1 MLVDE
6 LLEARKYWRNIVK
19 LAYPLDYNKPVII
32 GANSKATVPFE
43 SYTDNQT
50 IFININKPK
59 EFESEFPNFA
69 VPHYKD
75 ASTKLYYLS
84 KKIGDSSLEK
94 SLEFDFFLFV
104 LFHELYHPLVC
115 PNSREDEKQISH
127 AIYDG
132 LRDSNPN
139 LGAKEYVYLVNNC
152 KNLIWDFILN
162 IVFIAR
168 SAGFKRDIL
177 KDKIGFVFKE
187 RKRMIENQDVL
198 GYPKGILPLIYLISA
213 KNRKTDVLISLIGM
227 FYATLSYNEPNIR
240 KRSIEIFLDDLEKK
254 GIDKALALET
264 LKEMYK
270 GLVLGLGDKT
280 EFLKRSELVVDF
292 YNVNYEKNQDYF
304 IEKITEIFDTY
315 EWRYPAVEG
324 LIKALS
330 AFMSFFEKQGSI
342 DQNTSS
348 WGDMPREAMPGE
360 AGDNGGEEG
369 EGKESGE
376 DSSESKKKG
385 KNGGKG
391 GEKSEEE
398 MGAGSLAETI
408 DDLSDKLGKKEMDKV
423 LDEMSKN
430 PNPSTTST
438 GKKSGAGKG
447 AGGKGTGS
455 GGGFGQATIDT
466 IATFAKDELYKRNAE
481 PIDIRGPRMGF
492 AIMDLG
498 KQVRWEFKGSQ
509 DLTSAELASLDITK
523 IVQTQITTGLPI
535 LMELT
540 KDRYKLNEFYIAESP
555 VRGWAPQQYDTE
567 IPDNWVLF
575 LDSSGSMCGSPFELL
590 LRTTYGIK
598 KGIFEIC
605 KKFKKDLKFGVVNF
619 SSATIYSGMDSF
631 VKIYTSR
638 IHKTKQVLFQEQ
650 NGGTHIEISVFD
662 KIKKELKPG
671 KVVYT
676 LITDGYIDNEDA
688 VYKEVEKIALTKEN
702 AFLFIEISANSQL
715 GQNIEK
721 LSKTFANVI
730 YKKVD
735 KVEDIK
741 DQLNSI
747 LIKYIPR

>member
-1 MLVDE
+1 M
-6 LLEARKYWRNIVK
+6 
-19 LAYPLDYNKPVII
+19 
-32 GANSKATVPFE
+32 
-43 SYTDNQT
+43 
-50 IFININKPK
+50 
-59 EFESEFPNFA
+59 
-69 VPHYKD
+69 
-75 ASTKLYYLS
+75 
-84 KKIGDSSLEK
+84 
-94 SLEFDFFLFV
+94 

-115 PNSREDEKQISH
+115 PNSKEDEEYISC
-127 AIYDG
+127 AIHDG
-132 LRDSNPN
+132 LKERIPN

-162 IVFIAR
+162 IAFIAR
-168 SAGFKRDIL
+168 SSGFKRDIL
-177 KDKIGFVFKE
+177 KEKISFVFKE
-187 RKRMIENQDVL
+187 RKRMIEDQDIRY
-198 GYPKGILPLIYLISA
+198 YPKGVLPLIYLISA
-213 KNRKTDVLISLIGM
+213 KNRRTDVLISLVGI

-240 KRSIEIFLDDLEKK
+240 KRSITVFLDDLKKK
-254 GIDKALALET
+254 GIDNAIALEALT
-264 LKEMYK
+264 EMYK
-270 GLVLGLGDKT
+270 GLVLEIENSLLINMEIDKT

-292 YNVNYEKNQDYF
+292 YNMNYEKNQDYF
-304 IEKITEIFDTY
+304 IEKITEIFDSYST
-315 EWRYPAVEG
+315 RYLGVKG

-330 AFMSFFEKQGSI
+330 EFMSFLEKQGSM

-348 WGDMPREAMPGE
+348 WGGMSSEGMSGE
-360 AGDNGGEEG
+360 AGDTGRGEDE
-369 EGKESGE
+369 EKESGE
-376 DSSESKKKG
+376 GGEGKKRDG
-385 KNGGKG
+385 EG

-408 DDLSDKLGKKEMDKV
+408 DDLSEKLGKKEIDKI

-430 PNPSTTST
+430 PNPNVV

-447 AGGKGTGS
+447 SGGKGAGS
-455 GGGFGQATIDT
+455 SGGFGQATIDT

-498 KQVRWEFKGSQ
+498 KQVRWEFKSSL

-523 IVQTQITTGLPI
+523 IMQTQITTGLPI

-555 VRGWAPQQYDTE
+555 VRGWGPQQYDTE

-575 LDSSGSMCGSPFELL
+575 LDSSGSMCGSSFELL

-605 KKFKKDLKFGVVNF
+605 KKLKKDLKFGVVNF

-702 AFLFIEISANSQL
+702 AFLFIEASARSNL
-715 GQNIEK
+715 GQKIEK
-721 LSKTFANVI
+721 LSKTFSNVI

-735 KVEDIK
+735 KIEDIK
-741 DQLNSI
+741 DQLKSI